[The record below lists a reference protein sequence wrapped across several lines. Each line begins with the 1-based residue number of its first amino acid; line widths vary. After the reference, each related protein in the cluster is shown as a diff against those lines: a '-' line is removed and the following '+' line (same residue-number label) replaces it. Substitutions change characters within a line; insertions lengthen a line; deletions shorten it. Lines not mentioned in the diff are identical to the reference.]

1 MKTTLRLA
9 ALGFALSLT
18 SPAVAQQSEPRG
30 GIGIALSN
38 LDTGSLFTGGF
49 PAAHVY
55 VPFVISPGMRIE
67 PELGVLK
74 LEDDQDP
81 SQDVSV
87 YTLGVGLLFTR
98 RVGEDLLAYVGPRLA
113 VSRVSQPVD
122 DPFGPASVDAVG
134 TDLRI
139 AGAIGG
145 EYFFSP
151 RFSLGGEAQLAFTSV
166 GDRDVSG
173 VGTIRG
179 GSSIATHALVF
190 FRAYIF

>member
-1 MKTTLRLA
+1 MKTTLRLT
-9 ALGFALSLT
+9 ALGIALSLAA
-18 SPAVAQQSEPRG
+18 PAAGQQQAPRG

-38 LDTGSLFTGGF
+38 LDVGSLFTGGF
-49 PAAHVY
+49 PAAQIY
-55 VPFVISPGMRIE
+55 VPIVISPGLRIE
-67 PELGVLK
+67 PALGVLK

-98 RVGEDLLAYVGPRLA
+98 RVSEEVLAYAGPRLA
-113 VSRVSQPVD
+113 VSRVSQPVN

-134 TDLRI
+134 TDLRL
-139 AGAIGG
+139 AGVIGG

-151 RFSLGGEAQLAFTSV
+151 RFSLGAEAQLAFMAV
-166 GDRDVSG
+166 GDRDVAG
-173 VGTIRG
+173 AGTIQG
-179 GSSIATHALVF
+179 GSSVATHALVF

>member
-9 ALGFALSLT
+9 VLCVALSLA
-18 SPAVAQQSEPRG
+18 SPAAAQEATPRG

-38 LDTGSLFTGGF
+38 LDVGSLFTGGF
-49 PAAHVY
+49 PAAQIY
-55 VPFVISPGMRIE
+55 VPIVISPGLRIE

-98 RVGEDLLAYVGPRLA
+98 HVGEDVLAYVGPRLA
-113 VSRVSQPVD
+113 ISRVSQPVN
-122 DPFGPASVDAVG
+122 DPFGPGSVDAVG
-134 TDLRI
+134 TDLRL
-139 AGAIGG
+139 AAAIGG
-145 EYFFSP
+145 EYFFSS
-151 RFSLGGEAQLAFTSV
+151 RFSLGAEAQLAFMAV

-173 VGTIRG
+173 VGTIEG
-179 GSSIATHALVF
+179 GSSLATHALAF
-190 FRAYIF
+190 FRAYVF